1 MAQIDI
7 DYEHDFGLWSLDDMA
22 KSETNNLLIVL
33 CERKVD
39 NKLVKYLKLQK
50 LSQINVK
57 TQNVKYRASDMQHQY
72 QHTSSSGYEI
82 SKKNSGVVCISG
94 K

>member
-50 LSQINVK
+50 LSQI
-57 TQNVKYRASDMQHQY
+57 D
-72 QHTSSSGYEI
+72 
-82 SKKNSGVVCISG
+82 
-94 K
+94 